1 MTRPRPPCNISA
13 PMSRPDRIVLAPVL
27 AGALSLGLGAAAVA
41 SPASARAASPTPV
54 DTRVA
59 AAAAA
64 PTAAPLTL
72 RAVVARALE
81 RNERA
86 RIATARSEAAEARLA
101 RARAVFW
108 PDVTLTGNY
117 THKLFEPETSGFAA
131 QFGRDFSQS
140 QDVFTATAA
149 LTATLFDFRAYPLLR
164 QARLAAS
171 AARLTETEERR
182 ALAFEA
188 AQAFVSTLGAE
199 QVVQAAERRVALGAQ
214 SLAEARARAEARLA
228 SVHDATRAELE
239 LRTAESTLAQARATA
254 EQARLGLALLLDLE
268 SPDALGPLASPATDA
283 DAGPT
288 TGPDTADPAEIRKAR
303 ERRADLEARRS
314 LLRAQEELASEPGR
328 RFVPTLKADAQY
340 RLSSEEQMGGRNDD
354 ASVGLTLSWPIF
366 DGFERDAEADERRAV
381 VREQA
386 AALELAAR
394 TVDRDVRSARV
405 ALSTQR
411 TLAGTAKLAADA
423 AVRNAQEASALY
435 SQGLSQAF
443 EVADAQARQFEA
455 EVALTR
461 AALGVL
467 AARLQLS
474 LALGEWPDGA
484 TPPAAA
490 GTASP

>member
-1 MTRPRPPCNISA
+1 
-13 PMSRPDRIVLAPVL
+13 MSRPDRIVLAL
-27 AGALSLGLGAAAVA
+27 AAALAAA
-41 SPASARAASPTPV
+41 SSAAPAPARAQ
-54 DTRVA
+54 
-59 AAAAA
+59 AAA
-64 PTAAPLTL
+64 PPAASTPPASTPPLTL
-72 RAVVARALE
+72 ATAVQRALE

-86 RIATARSEAAEARLA
+86 RIALARTEAAQARLD

-108 PDVTLTGNY
+108 PDLTLTGNY

-131 QFGRDFSQS
+131 QFGRDFNQS

-164 QARLAAS
+164 QARLAES
-171 AARLTETEERR
+171 AARLTEAEERR

-199 QVVQAAERRVALGAQ
+199 QVVQAAERRVALSTQ
-214 SLAEARARAEARLA
+214 SLTEARARAEARLA
-228 SVHDATRAELE
+228 STHDVTRAELE

-254 EQARLGLALLLDLE
+254 DQARLGLALLLDYDGPE
-268 SPDALGPLASPATDA
+268 ALGSLAAPGDARAGAPEPAHPPA
-283 DAGPT
+283 DA
-288 TGPDTADPAEIRKAR
+288 RKAL
-303 ERRADLEARRS
+303 ERRADLEARRT

-366 DGFERDAEADERRAV
+366 DGFERDAEALERRAV
-381 VREQA
+381 AREQA

-394 TVDRDVRSARV
+394 TVTRDVRAARL
-405 ALSTQR
+405 ALETQQ
-411 TLAGTAKLAADA
+411 TLALTADRAANA

-435 SQGLSQAF
+435 SQGLAQAF

-461 AALGVL
+461 AALGVV

-474 LALGEWPDGA
+474 MALGEWPAGV

-490 GTASP
+490 GTATP